1 MIREIKDSEFDEFV
15 KEGVVLVDLHAA
27 WCGPCRVL
35 GPIVDQLS
43 IEMDAE
49 GKSISMGKLNVDES
63 RDKAVELGV
72 TSIPTILIYKDGEIV
87 ERKTGVVQKPKLREL
102 IEKYIS

>member
-1 MIREIKDSEFDEFV
+1 MKEIKDFEYDEFV
-15 KEGVVLVDLHAA
+15 KDGLVITYFSAM

-35 GPIVDQLS
+35 SPIVDQLDFELTNEGCS
-43 IEMDAE
+43 VEMA
-49 GKSISMGKLNVDES
+49 KMNVDEA

-87 ERKTGVVQKPKLREL
+87 ERKTGVIQKPKLREL

>member
-1 MIREIKDSEFDEFV
+1 MIREIKDYEFDEFV

-35 GPIVDQLS
+35 GPIVDGLAM
-43 IEMDAE
+43 EMIAE
-49 GKSISMGKLNVDES
+49 NNGVKMAKMNVDEA

-87 ERKTGVVQKPKLREL
+87 ERKTGVIQKPKLREL

>member
-1 MIREIKDSEFDEFV
+1 MLEIRDTEFDEFV
-15 KEGVVLVDLHAA
+15 KEGVVLVDLWAP
-27 WCGPCRVL
+27 WFGPCRVL
-35 GPIVDQLS
+35 GPIVDSLS
-43 IEMDAE
+43 NEMIAE
-49 GKSISMGKLNVDES
+49 NSSVKIAKMNVDES

>member
-1 MIREIKDSEFDEFV
+1 MLEIRDTEFDEFV
-15 KEGVVLVDLHAA
+15 KEGVVLVDLWAP

-35 GPIVDQLS
+35 GPIVDSLS
-43 IEMDAE
+43 NEMIAE
-49 GKSISMGKLNVDES
+49 NSSVKIAKMNVDES

>member
-1 MIREIKDSEFDEFV
+1 MLEIRDTEFDEFV
-15 KEGVVLVDLHAA
+15 KEGVVLVDLWAP

-35 GPIVDQLS
+35 GPIVDSLS
-43 IEMDAE
+43 NELIAE
-49 GKSISMGKLNVDES
+49 NSSVKIAKMNVDES

>member
-1 MIREIKDSEFDEFV
+1 MKEIKDFEFDDFV
-15 KEGVVLVDLHAA
+15 KDGLVVIYLSAI
-27 WCGPCRVL
+27 WCGPCRAL
-35 GPIVDQLS
+35 SPIVDQLE
-43 IEMDAE
+43 IEMTHE
-49 GKSISMGKLNVDES
+49 EKNVKMGKINVDEE

-87 ERKTGVVQKPKLREL
+87 ERKTGVIQKPKLREL

>member
-1 MIREIKDSEFDEFV
+1 MITELRDTDFDEFV

-35 GPIVDQLS
+35 GPIVDTLAM
-43 IEMDAE
+43 EMTAE
-49 GKSISMGKLNVDES
+49 NKGVKIAKMNVDES

-87 ERKTGVVQKPKLREL
+87 ERKTGVLQKPKLREL